1 MNLASRSCETL
12 CATFCSFLWLVKTQY
27 IYNGHLY
34 MLLVMR
40 ACVLESK
47 YTVCVETL
55 FALKPQLYR
64 HHSTVSCSNSSPPQS
79 QTLSIIR
86 RKTTGASHQMPQE
99 YHMEQ
104 EDSPQAVQP
113 TQSQFADC
121 SYRLGRPPLMGN
133 WQITEETAEVQT
145 EKSDKQLQ
153 SDVTDKDHLYSNV
166 VISDR
171 TEKYYYFYH
180 CITTII
186 CLTHTMIRGC
196 FYHIR
201 R

>member
-133 WQITEETAEVQT
+133 WQITEKTAEVQT
-145 EKSDKQLQ
+145 EKRDKQLQ
-153 SDVTDKDHLYSNV
+153 SDVTDKDPL
-166 VISDR
+166 
-171 TEKYYYFYH
+171 
-180 CITTII
+180 
-186 CLTHTMIRGC
+186 
-196 FYHIR
+196 
-201 R
+201 